1 MNNLTR
7 ALEEWRKVV
16 GPEHV
21 LTDPAALS
29 AAETA
34 TFSTSNR
41 IPAIVR
47 PGSREEV
54 RACVRVANE
63 QRTPI
68 YPVSTGKNWGYG
80 SRVPA
85 QDGCVLMEL
94 RRLDR
99 ITGYDEKLAYV
110 TVEPGVTFRGLHEF
124 LLARNSNLMLSV
136 TGSTP
141 DSSPVGN
148 GLERG
153 AGSGPYA
160 DRAAHVCGFEV
171 VLPSG
176 DVVHTG
182 FGRFPGAETTKLHR
196 WGVGPYLDGLFAQ
209 SNLGIVTEMT
219 MWLAPRPDY
228 FQSCFFGIDDDSRLE
243 GLVDALQTLM
253 LRGVFRAGL
262 TVRNDFNVLCR
273 MQQYPWE
280 ALGGATP
287 MPPGLLERMR
297 KGFWRDAWWSS
308 LWVGWA
314 ELHHASREQGL
325 AVRRIIE
332 EALADKV
339 DRLAFVDEAGV
350 GFSRWDEGGDR
361 EVAAGYFGPDGRE
374 DGTGLGVPGDENLR
388 SAYWRKKSPIPDDM
402 DPDRDNCGVMFCVP
416 TVPFEGRHVRA
427 ALDIVEETLSRHA
440 FEPILIVGCIFE
452 RVVYL
457 NVDITYDRDVAGEDE
472 RALGCHDEMLG
483 RLIESGYLPYR
494 LGIQSAG
501 LLPDPD
507 DDTGRLLGALK
518 KTFDPHNILAPG
530 RYGKGAEGR
539 SREEIHA
546 RERG

>member
-7 ALEEWRKVV
+7 ALEAWQEIV

-29 AAETA
+29 AAGTA

-41 IPAIVR
+41 IPAIIR
-47 PGSREEV
+47 PGNRKEV

-63 QRTPI
+63 LGTAV

-85 QDGCVLMEL
+85 RDGCVLMEL

-99 ITGYDEKLAYV
+99 ITDYDEKLAYV
-110 TVEPGVTFRGLHEF
+110 TVEPGVTFRRLHEF
-124 LLARNSNLMLSV
+124 LVACNSNLMLSV

-148 GLERG
+148 TLERG
-153 AGSGPYA
+153 AGSGPYP

-171 VLPSG
+171 VLPTG
-176 DVVHTG
+176 DVIHTG
-182 FGRFPGAETTKLHR
+182 FGRFGGAEAAKLHR

-228 FQSCFFGIDDDSRLE
+228 FQSCFFGIDDESHLE
-243 GLVDALQTLM
+243 GLIDALQRLM

-262 TVRNDFNVLCR
+262 TVRNDFNVLSR

-280 ALGGATP
+280 ALSGGTP

-308 LWVGWA
+308 LWAGWA

-325 AVRRIIE
+325 AERRIIE
-332 EALADKV
+332 EALGGRV
-339 DRLAFVDEAGV
+339 ERLAFVDEGGV
-350 GFSRWDEGGDR
+350 AFSRWERGDEQ
-361 EVAAGYFGPDGRE
+361 AATRYFDVGEGAS
-374 DGTGLGVPGDENLR
+374 LGVPGDENIR
-388 SAYWRKKSPIPDDM
+388 SAYWRKKIPIPKDM
-402 DPDRDNCGVMFCVP
+402 DPDRDKCGVMFCVP
-416 TVPFEGRHVRA
+416 TVPFEGRHVTA
-427 ALDIVEETLSRHA
+427 ALGIIQETISRYS
-440 FEPILIVGCIFE
+440 FEPILIVGCISE
-452 RVVYL
+452 RVVYI
-457 NVDITYDRDVAGEDE
+457 NVDITYDRDVAGEDMG
-472 RALGCHDEMLG
+472 ALECHDALLG
-483 RLIESGYLPYR
+483 RLIGAGYIPYR
-494 LGIQSAG
+494 LGIESVR
-501 LLPDPD
+501 LLPEPEDG
-507 DDTGRLLGALK
+507 TGRLLHALK
-518 KTFDPHNILAPG
+518 KTLDPNNILAPG
-530 RYGKGAEGR
+530 RYGLGAKDR
-539 SREEIHA
+539 IREETDA
-546 RERG
+546 RERR

>member
-7 ALEEWRKVV
+7 ALEAWRKVV

-29 AAETA
+29 TAETA

-41 IPAIVR
+41 IPAIIR

-85 QDGCVLMEL
+85 RDGCVLMEF

-99 ITGYDEKLAYV
+99 ITDYDETLAYV
-110 TVEPGVTFRGLHEF
+110 TVEPGVTFRRLHEF
-124 LLARNSNLMLSV
+124 LVARNSNLMLSV
-136 TGSTP
+136 TGSTL

-148 GLERG
+148 ALERG

-171 VLPSG
+171 VLATG
-176 DVVHTG
+176 DVIHTG
-182 FGRFPGAETTKLHR
+182 FGRFGGAETAKLHR
-196 WGVGPYLDGLFAQ
+196 WGVGPHLDGLFAQ

-228 FQSCFFGIDDDSRLE
+228 FQSCYFGIDDDSRLQ
-243 GLVDALQTLM
+243 GLVDALQSLM

-262 TVRNDFNVLCR
+262 TVRNDFNILCR

-287 MPPGLLERMR
+287 MPPELLERMR
-297 KGFWRDAWWSS
+297 KGFWREAWWSS
-308 LWVGWA
+308 LWIGWA
-314 ELHHASREQGL
+314 ELHHASKEHGL
-325 AVRRIIE
+325 AERKVIE
-332 EALADKV
+332 EALNDKV
-339 DRLAFVDEAGV
+339 DRLAFVDGEGV
-350 GFSRWDEGGDR
+350 AFSCWDAGGDR
-361 EVAAGYFGPDGRE
+361 EMAARYFGRDDGA
-374 DGTGLGVPGDENLR
+374 DVGVPGNENIR
-388 SAYWRKKSPIPDDM
+388 SAYWRKKTSVPEDM
-402 DPDRDNCGVMFCVP
+402 DPDRDRCGVMFCVP
-416 TVPFEGRHVRA
+416 ALPFGGRHVLA
-427 ALDIVEETLSRHA
+427 ALEIIEDTLARHA
-440 FEPILIVGCIFE
+440 FEPILIIGCISE
-452 RVVYL
+452 RVVYI
-457 NVDITYDRDVAGEDE
+457 NVDITYDREVEGEDE
-472 RALGCHDEMLG
+472 RALECHDALLG
-483 RLIESGYLPYR
+483 RLIRAGYVPYR
-494 LGIQSAG
+494 LGIESVK
-501 LLPDPD
+501 LLPEPD
-507 DDTGRLLGALK
+507 DDTGKLLDVLK
-518 KTFDPHNILAPG
+518 KSLDPNNILAPG
-530 RYGKGAEGR
+530 RYGLGTGDT
-539 SREEIHA
+539 SREEADA
-546 RERG
+546 RAKA